1 MSRCVLAGAV
11 FVLTLAALVTP
22 LAAQPVP
29 PPSEIPLFTQVHGR
43 VVAMHGTWLTL
54 ITDDGRRLRVDIS
67 GMSPADRRDLALGAP
82 ATLIG
87 YVLDSRPNEFVAW
100 FVPVPERE
108 TPPAASPAQPDREE
122 PKEPPA
128 PSGR

>member
-1 MSRCVLAGAV
+1 MPRRGLAGAV
-11 FVLTLAALVTP
+11 FVLTLAALVGQV
-22 LAAQPVP
+22 AAQPVP

-43 VVAMHGTWLTL
+43 IVAIHGTWLTL
-54 ITDDGRRLRVDIS
+54 IADDGRRLRVDIS

-100 FVPVPERE
+100 FVPVAESE
-108 TPPAASPAQPDREE
+108 TPPAASPAQPEREE

-128 PSGR
+128 PTGR